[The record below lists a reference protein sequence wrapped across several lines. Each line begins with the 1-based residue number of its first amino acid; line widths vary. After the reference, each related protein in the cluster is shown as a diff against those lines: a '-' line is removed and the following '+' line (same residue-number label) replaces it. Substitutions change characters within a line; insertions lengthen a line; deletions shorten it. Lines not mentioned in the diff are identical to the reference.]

1 MAVPA
6 MALNLNQ
13 TDLNQMSLHQ
23 MGWRTAVDA
32 DEEID
37 YRIES
42 TQATDLRR
50 AGRED
55 PTVGVPDYAAY
66 SRLAGGF
73 AYLPKWA
80 AYRVRYR
87 SLFRSHRARLLAAAV
102 IAADLGFG
110 ISFFVWLAGDSDH
123 YPDGQ
128 SHWALTTLHFFP
140 VASIITIELFRLVN
154 IATLCLSTALARDP
168 IPVEPQP
175 GTRVAFLTT
184 IVPGKEPLDM
194 VERTLAA
201 ARCIRHRGTLDVWL
215 LDEGDNETVKMM
227 CRRLGVR
234 HFSRRGVAR
243 WNQASG
249 PHKAR
254 TKHGNYNAWLEAH
267 HEKYDF
273 FVSVDPDHVPQENFC
288 ERLLGYFRDPDVAF
302 VVGPQVY
309 GNYSS
314 FVTRAAE
321 SQQYLFHGLL
331 QRAANAYRCAM
342 LVGTNNAVRITALRD
357 IGGFRDSVTEDMA
370 TGLALHTAR
379 NPVTGRR
386 WKSVYTPD
394 VLAVGEGPSTWT
406 DYFTQQYRWS
416 RGTNEVLVKNFWRCG
431 HRLTIAQ
438 TLHYILLMSYYPTT
452 AIAWILG
459 ALSAVFYLCFGI
471 SGLRVDYGSWL
482 ILYTNTAVLQLTL
495 YFWNRPHNVSP
506 HEAQGSSGVSG
517 MFISLLSTPIYV
529 ASFLGAVTF
538 RRTNFVVTPKGD
550 SASPDTLGTF
560 RLHLWWATLFGTALL
575 VSGLGNHTHPAM
587 QAWSALTLLVTLIPA
602 IMWLDARLTSAGVG
616 GSAGV
621 RSS

>member
-1 MAVPA
+1 MAGHA
-6 MALNLNQ
+6 ATLGSH
-13 TDLNQMSLHQ
+13 T
-23 MGWRTAVDA
+23 TVDA
-32 DEEID
+32 DAKID
-37 YRIES
+37 FENS
-42 TQATDLRR
+42 AVDT
-50 AGRED
+50 
-55 PTVGVPDYAAY
+55 PDYAAF
-66 SRLAGGF
+66 SRLAGSF

-80 AYRVRYR
+80 VYSVRYR
-87 SLFRSHRARLLAAAV
+87 SLFHSHRSRLLAAAV
-102 IAADLGFG
+102 ILADLGCG
-110 ISFFVWLAGDSDH
+110 VLYCAWLIGSSDH
-123 YPDGQ
+123 YPDGR
-128 SHWALTTLHFFP
+128 HNWVLTTLYFLP
-140 VASIITIELFRLVN
+140 VVSIITIELFRMVN
-154 IATLCLSTALARDP
+154 VATLCISTALARDP

-184 IVPGKEPLDM
+184 IVLGKEPLEM

-201 ARCIRHRGTLDVWL
+201 ARRIHHCGTMDVWL
-215 LDEGDNETVKMM
+215 LDEGDDETVKAM
-227 CRRLGVR
+227 CRRLGVQ
-234 HFSRRGVAR
+234 HFSRRGVTR
-243 WNQASG
+243 WNQADG

-267 HEKYDF
+267 HEEYDF

-321 SQQYLFHGLL
+321 SQQYLFHGVL

-342 LVGTNNAVRITALRD
+342 LVGTNNAVRIAALRA
-357 IGGFRDSVTEDMA
+357 IGGLRDSITEDMA
-370 TGLALHTAR
+370 TSLALHTAR
-379 NPVTGRR
+379 NPATGRR

-431 HRLTIAQ
+431 HRLTIGQ
-438 TLHYILLMSYYPTT
+438 MLHYMLLTSYYPMT

-459 ALSAVFYLCFGI
+459 SLNAVSYLCFGV
-471 SGLRVDYGSWL
+471 SGLAVDYESWL
-482 ILYTNTAVLQLTL
+482 ILYINTAVLQLAL

-506 HEAQGSSGVSG
+506 HEKQGSSGISG

-529 ASFLGAVTF
+529 ASFISTVTR

-550 SASPDTLGTF
+550 SASPDRLGTF
-560 RLHLWWATLFGTALL
+560 RLHLWWAMLFAAALI
-575 VSGLGNHTHPAM
+575 VSEILGHTHSAM
-587 QAWSALTLLVTLIPA
+587 RVWSALTLVVTLIP
-602 IMWLDARLTSAGVG
+602 ITLWWDERLS
-616 GSAGV
+616 SAGV
-621 RSS
+621 RPS